1 MNAKIFFFAPLLF
14 VSSCGLINEKHE
26 EVWFV
31 EWRLLDAGDSAPI
44 VKSGI
49 TCRLH
54 ILPASGGFAKDT
66 FNFPVDSSGYIF
78 NVMYTEYRGDFLN
91 KNPRLQ
97 IQLYDSANRYLDTSF
112 LWSFLDFRDQK
123 FDALHYDHE
132 NQYMLYDSNTVYR
145 DVSKKSIIISYP
157 RP

>member
-1 MNAKIFFFAPLLF
+1 MNAKIFFFAPLLVAF
-14 VSSCGLINEKHE
+14 SCGLINEKHE

-31 EWRLLDAGDSAPI
+31 EWRLFDAGASTPI
-44 VKSGI
+44 VKSGL
-49 TCRLH
+49 TCKLH
-54 ILPASGGFAKDT
+54 ILPSSGTYAKDT

-78 NVMYTEYRGDFLN
+78 NVMYTEYMGDFLN

-112 LWSFLDFRDQK
+112 LWSSLVFIDQK
-123 FDALHYDHE
+123 FDAPHYDHQ

-145 DVSKKSIIISYP
+145 DVSKKIIIISYP
-157 RP
+157 RL